1 MTTHYI
7 ITNRLVTRVPTSG
20 SIKVNA
26 TEYLRTDGADE
37 AQDNLRYGE
46 VRFTDRTI
54 IDKVKNNK
62 PIALD
67 DVKIVLHPDLHRE
80 DYTDPEQ
87 YEKAAE
93 KFNFGSQK
101 VFDKLHQKGLEEAHE
116 GDILVFVHGFNNDL
130 RESIETLCQLHVKYI
145 REGSPI
151 KHIVLFTWPARKNLL
166 RYRDDARDAIK
177 SGYALARALDKL
189 RAQFRALI
197 HAHGKFCDHRM
208 HLMAHSMGNRVVEA
222 MMTELLASGTRP
234 NNLFGEIFLMAAD
247 VDDDC
252 MAPQRPMHQLISL
265 GERVHAYYHRRD
277 MALGVSEK
285 TKNAFNRLGRWG
297 SRRTIELPDDVYQAE
312 VTYVADEDTLGLR
325 NLFSSPVGYINHWY
339 YLKSEAVVTD
349 VIEVLN
355 GKVSTFN
362 Y

>member
-1 MTTHYI
+1 
-7 ITNRLVTRVPTSG
+7 
-20 SIKVNA
+20 
-26 TEYLRTDGADE
+26 
-37 AQDNLRYGE
+37 
-46 VRFTDRTI
+46 
-54 IDKVKNNK
+54 
-62 PIALD
+62 
-67 DVKIVLHPDLHRE
+67 
-80 DYTDPEQ
+80 
-87 YEKAAE
+87 
-93 KFNFGSQK
+93 
-101 VFDKLHQKGLEEAHE
+101 
-116 GDILVFVHGFNNDL
+116 VFVHGFNNDL

-166 RYRDDARDAIK
+166 NYRDDARDAIK

-197 HAHGKFCDHRM
+197 HGHGVLCDHRM

-252 MAPQRPMHQLISL
+252 MAPQKPMHQLISL
-265 GERVHAYYHRRD
+265 GERVHAYYHRND
-277 MALGVSEK
+277 VALGVSEK

-297 SRRTIELPDDVYQAE
+297 SRRTIDLPDDVYQAE
-312 VTYVADEDTLGLR
+312 VTYVVDEDTRGLR

-339 YLKSEAVVTD
+339 YLKSDAVVND

-355 GKVSTFN
+355 GKVTTFN